1 LSLQIGF
8 ALGFRGG
15 LRLLLLVVV
24 VVVAAPSLCAVYLG
38 AVQIKVHTVTAECSG
53 FL

>member
-15 LRLLLLVVV
+15 LRLLLLL